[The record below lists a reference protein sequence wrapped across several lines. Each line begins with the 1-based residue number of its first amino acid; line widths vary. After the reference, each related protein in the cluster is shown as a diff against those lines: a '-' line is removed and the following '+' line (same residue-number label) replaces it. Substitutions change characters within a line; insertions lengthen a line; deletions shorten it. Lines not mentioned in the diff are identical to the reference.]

1 MSKLGDL
8 LAIPVGLFI
17 VKQITDRIDKQ
28 EATKPTFK
36 EPVIP
41 TTGPAGPDVKDFKL
55 IPESFTAGQNQ
66 GSGLTFSPITKK
78 TLASFDPGRKAEIK
92 PFDPDA
98 LVAQPIS
105 GGGPFR
111 LDFGGRS
118 LADILQGRR

>member
-1 MSKLGDL
+1 MKLLEL
-8 LAIPVGLFI
+8 LAIPVGFAI
-17 VKQITDRIDKQ
+17 VRSVTKRIEEQ
-28 EATKPTFK
+28 PTVTPPK
-36 EPVIP
+36 PVIP
-41 TTGPAGPDVKDFKL
+41 TTGPAGPSIEDFKL

-66 GSGLTFSPITKK
+66 GSGITFSPITLD
-78 TLASFDPGRKAEIK
+78 TLDSLDPTKKAEVK
-92 PFDPDA
+92 PFEPGA

>member
-1 MSKLGDL
+1 MKLLEL
-8 LAIPVGLFI
+8 LAIPVGFAI
-17 VKQITDRIDKQ
+17 VRSITKRI
-28 EATKPTFK
+28 EEEPVVTPP

-41 TTGPAGPDVKDFKL
+41 TTGPAGPSIEDFKL

-66 GSGLTFSPITKK
+66 GSGLTFSPITLD
-78 TLASFDPGRKAEIK
+78 TLDSFDPTKKADIK
-92 PFDPDA
+92 PFEPGA